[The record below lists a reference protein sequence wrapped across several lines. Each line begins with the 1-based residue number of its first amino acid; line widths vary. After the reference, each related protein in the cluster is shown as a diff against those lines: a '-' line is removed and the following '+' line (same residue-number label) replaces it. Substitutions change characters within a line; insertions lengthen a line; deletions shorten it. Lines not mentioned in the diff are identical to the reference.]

1 MHWQTLA
8 RSPHATIRR
17 AGRFI
22 VAELA
27 TPHRTLSTSP
37 RSGGQSEA
45 VRYLLNHQCCEATGH
60 DARFAI
66 ITQEGEVSYHET
78 VCAEVALPPDQTAMM
93 QTAANMNYAAI
104 VTKRH
109 GDVEVTAVVTAGVST
124 NATCAGDPAD
134 WHETAEGIVK
144 LPAGTIN
151 TMLLINVPATA
162 PALARAVGVMT
173 EGKSAALQRL
183 SVPSCYSK
191 DLATGTGTDQYCVA
205 APLAGQKPLTSA
217 SPHMKFG
224 ELIGLATRE
233 ATLEALRWQ
242 NGLEPSYTRGFF
254 HALDRY
260 GLEEPLVFERLEKL
274 LDANDFTLLKRN
286 SKAVFYEPLVGA
298 AAHAI
303 AAVLD
308 RTRHGMLPDTCT
320 RDAIVQQAAN
330 LAASLAAR
338 PDRWPE
344 YWRRLHDLPDEPTGL
359 VIAAIALGWS
369 EKWRPN

>member
-1 MHWQTLA
+1 
-8 RSPHATIRR
+8 
-17 AGRFI
+17 
-22 VAELA
+22 
-27 TPHRTLSTSP
+27 
-37 RSGGQSEA
+37 
-45 VRYLLNHQCCEATGH
+45 
-60 DARFAI
+60 
-66 ITQEGEVSYHET
+66 
-78 VCAEVALPPDQTAMM
+78 
-93 QTAANMNYAAI
+93 
-104 VTKRH
+104 
-109 GDVEVTAVVTAGVST
+109 
-124 NATCAGDPAD
+124 
-134 WHETAEGIVK
+134 
-144 LPAGTIN
+144 
-151 TMLLINVPATA
+151 
-162 PALARAVGVMT
+162 
-173 EGKSAALQRL
+173 
-183 SVPSCYSK
+183 
-191 DLATGTGTDQYCVA
+191 
-205 APLAGQKPLTSA
+205 
-217 SPHMKFG
+217 MKFG
-224 ELIGLATRE
+224 ELIGLATRD

-254 HALDRY
+254 HALDSY

-344 YWRRLHDLPDEPTGL
+344 YWQRLHDLPDEPTDL

-369 EKWRPN
+369 EKWRPS